1 MDISV
6 NSPTK
11 FRWNR
16 HLYITGLVAFIVGAL
31 DPMEGSVVICAG
43 AALLAFSAYKLKDRH
58 AKHFLIHF
66 LLIATGVISLFVIS
80 DQGGLG
86 PNDLSWW
93 WGLFILPYPLAWL
106 SLMVLLIIRAFQKK
120 KTI

>member
-1 MDISV
+1 METVIHT
-6 NSPTK
+6 PTH

-16 HLYITGLVAFIVGAL
+16 NLYITGLVAVIVGAL
-31 DPMEGSVVICAG
+31 DPMEGSIVICAG
-43 AALLAFSAYKLKDRH
+43 AALLAISSYKLKDRH

-66 LLIATGVISLFVIS
+66 LLITIGVISLFAIS

-93 WGLFILPYPLAWL
+93 WGLCILPYPLAWL
-106 SLMVLLIIRAFQKK
+106 SLIILFIIRAFQKK

>member
-16 HLYITGLVAFIVGAL
+16 NLYITGVIACIVGAL
-31 DPMEGSVVICAG
+31 DPMEGSIVICAG
-43 AALLAFSAYKLKDRH
+43 AALLAFSTYKLNDRH
-58 AKHFLIHF
+58 TKHFLLHF
-66 LLIATGVISLFVIS
+66 ILIAIGVISLFAIS
-80 DQGGLG
+80 DLGGLG
-86 PNDLSWW
+86 GQNLSWW
-93 WGLFILPYPLAWL
+93 WGLFILPYPLGWI
-106 SLMVLLIIRAFQKK
+106 SLIILLIIRAFKGK